1 MSERVRGKRRAADPH
16 ASEAPL
22 TGMLA
27 VRARSA
33 HVSHEEVAVTQ
44 PKGTKLTDEDIETI
58 RAGERPLKAEGRD
71 LDQVDPDT
79 TDGTDTQDADG
90 TDSQDADGTD
100 TKDAD
105 GTDSGDGVDGTDTS
119 DTPGEDAPASIA

>member
-1 MSERVRGKRRAADPH
+1 MS
-16 ASEAPL
+16 
-22 TGMLA
+22 
-27 VRARSA
+27 
-33 HVSHEEVAVTQ
+33 Q
-44 PKGTKLTDEDIETI
+44 PEGAKLTDEDIETI
-58 RAGERPLKAEGRD
+58 RGGDRPLKAEAKD
-71 LDQVDPDT
+71 LDQTDPDT

-105 GTDSGDGVDGTDTS
+105 GTDTKDADGTDSGDGVDRIDKS